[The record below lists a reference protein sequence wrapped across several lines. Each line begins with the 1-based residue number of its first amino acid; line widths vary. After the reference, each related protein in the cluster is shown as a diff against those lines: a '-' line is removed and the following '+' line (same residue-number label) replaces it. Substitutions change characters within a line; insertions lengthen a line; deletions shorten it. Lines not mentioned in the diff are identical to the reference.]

1 MSRAFIGERRMQSG
15 QPRNGDVCPR
25 WASAAEVVMRNGRAA
40 ACWTGRVMVGGLR
53 ILNGLK
59 VVARDVPSTSRLA
72 DGPLPGHGQMPG
84 TAHRRMSSVSTL
96 RNHRPVAPVCG
107 A

>member
-15 QPRNGDVCPR
+15 QPRNGEPCPR

-40 ACWTGRVMVGGLR
+40 ACWTGRVMVVGLR
-53 ILNGLK
+53 ILIGLMD
-59 VVARDVPSTSRLA
+59 VARDVPSTPRL
-72 DGPLPGHGQMPG
+72 GHGSLLGHGQMPG
-84 TAHRRMSSVSTL
+84 TGHRRMSSGSTR